1 MLPNEYEPLVLTD
14 EQKKVH
20 QQYTGL
26 GFKIAPRP
34 FAGKGD
40 HLWFFMSL
48 VTPENPKGIEFTVN
62 ILNGVAHR
70 TGTQTTYTIE
80 EAQKEFGGATGE
92 RQGNFGN
99 PPSVAVPVAAA
110 EAEPVKPP
118 AEKPIAAQA
127 APVQRP
133 ASEPAKTVGGQ
144 TPCRLPEKS
153 VPVKKKQTA
162 LF

>member
-1 MLPNEYEPLVLTD
+1 MLPNEYQPLVLTD
-14 EQKKVH
+14 AQKKVH
-20 QQYTGL
+20 QQYTEL

-34 FAGKGD
+34 FAGKGL

-80 EAQKEFGGATGE
+80 EARKEFGQRTE
-92 RQGNFGN
+92 SSE
-99 PPSVAVPVAAA
+99 PPPESIVLPAEPAPLKEDLAKPPAREEKPVAAR
-110 EAEPVKPP
+110 PVV
-118 AEKPIAAQA
+118 EKP
-127 APVQRP
+127 
-133 ASEPAKTVGGQ
+133 ST
-144 TPCRLPEKS
+144 
-153 VPVKKKQTA
+153 PVKKKQTA

>member
-1 MLPNEYEPLVLTD
+1 MLPNEYHPLVLS
-14 EQKKVH
+14 EA
-20 QQYTGL
+20 QQRTHRRL
-26 GFKIAPRP
+26 SAIGFKIAPRP

-80 EAQKEFGGATGE
+80 EAEKEFGGATGE
-92 RQGNFGN
+92 RQSVS
-99 PPSVAVPVAAA
+99 PPSEVAAAAPPLMEAPA
-110 EAEPVKPP
+110 EAEPVKPVPQKPVAARP
-118 AEKPIAAQA
+118 AVEKPSTA
-127 APVQRP
+127 
-133 ASEPAKTVGGQ
+133 
-144 TPCRLPEKS
+144 
-153 VPVKKKQTA
+153 PVKKKQTA